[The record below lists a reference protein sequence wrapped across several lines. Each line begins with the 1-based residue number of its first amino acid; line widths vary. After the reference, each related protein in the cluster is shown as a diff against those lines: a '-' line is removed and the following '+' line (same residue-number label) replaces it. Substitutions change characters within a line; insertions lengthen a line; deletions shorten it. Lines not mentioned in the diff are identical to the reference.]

1 MQAEM
6 GKLGTHIEDS
16 DQRMTAL
23 ENRQGMDNEQNI
35 PVLKVVKR
43 LEYRSL
49 DQEAHSRRNN
59 VVVYCSRIKQW
70 VYRNRIRRFL
80 GKQAGFGQRRSLPE
94 STDRQIFY
102 WQKGSD
108 YRLICHRNVRD
119 NYMYTYIYK
128 IVNLLK
134 KIMWQYAWY
143 DIHN

>member
-1 MQAEM
+1 M

-59 VVVYCSRIKQW
+59 VEQRGSVLFQNQTMSVQKPYSKISWKTSRVWPK
-70 VYRNRIRRFL
+70 
-80 GKQAGFGQRRSLPE
+80 
-94 STDRQIFY
+94 T
-102 WQKGSD
+102 
-108 YRLICHRNVRD
+108 
-119 NYMYTYIYK
+119 
-128 IVNLLK
+128 
-134 KIMWQYAWY
+134 
-143 DIHN
+143 